1 MEKLVC
7 KRLIWYLESN
17 KKISNYQCG
26 YRKNRATTDHL
37 IRLETL
43 IRNSFIKKKHVT
55 VIFFDIEKAFDTTWK
70 YGILKDLHSMG
81 LRGLLPN
88 FIENFLKNRIFQ
100 TKIGQ
105 SLSEWYPQEEGVPQG
120 SILSPILFEIKI
132 NSITEVLNPNIEN
145 SLYVDDFTIAFASN
159 SKIDHTER
167 ILQQQIRKL
176 ETWADENGLKFSTNK
191 TQIVHFCKKNSC
203 IRKPEI

>member
-1 MEKLVC
+1 
-7 KRLIWYLESN
+7 
-17 KKISNYQCG
+17 
-26 YRKNRATTDHL
+26 
-37 IRLETL
+37 
-43 IRNSFIKKKHVT
+43 
-55 VIFFDIEKAFDTTWK
+55 
-70 YGILKDLHSMG
+70 MG

-203 IRKPEI
+203 IKKKNRNIFIQQQNQSK